1 MDYGGTFQKMDV
13 EKRVILEKMRRRGC
27 RITRQR
33 MTILDV
39 ILNQECT
46 SCKEICYY
54 VAKRDSGIGQATVYR
69 MLNVLEEEGIIS
81 RSNMYRIDPVQIVGE
96 RK

>member
-1 MDYGGTFQKMDV
+1 MSCGRNFQKTEV
-13 EKRVILEKMRRRGC
+13 EKRVILEKMRKRGC
-27 RITRQR
+27 RITKQR

-39 ILNQECT
+39 MLSRECS

-54 VAKRDSGIGQATVYR
+54 VAKKDSGIGQATVYR

-81 RSNMYRIDPVQIVGE
+81 RSNMYRITANQEG
-96 RK
+96 